1 MGKATKYLIVLSV
14 DALKSKDLEFIKTLK
29 NFSLLLKNGSIVER
43 VKGVYPSLTYPS
55 HTSIITGTYPKK
67 HGIINNIM
75 LQPGIEDSDW
85 YWYSRDVKV
94 PTLYDIA
101 KANKLKVA
109 SFMWPVMAGAKIDYN
124 FPEIWTNKKGQN
136 QFLLSMKS
144 GTPLFFMQIVAKY
157 GKLLNGKSLPE
168 LDNFITVA
176 ASDLI
181 INKAPNM
188 VLMHLLDLD
197 SKRHKYGTDSEQAKN
212 ALIHIDE
219 NIGLII
225 SSVKKAGIMDD
236 TTFIVLG
243 DHGFIDVQSRIKLN
257 TEFLKQGLIKVDEKG
272 KVVSWKAFCNCCDG
286 SAYVYLNDK
295 DKTTEMLVIAII
307 MELKTSNGCAIEEI
321 YTSEQAS
328 YMGADPNCRFMLEA
342 RNGYCFDNSLEG
354 SLIEVDCPDH
364 IAGHGFSPEKADIYT
379 TFIACGN
386 GIKKGKVIPQAN
398 LIDEAPTMAALL
410 GLQMPQAEGRIIDE
424 MMSDIVCI

>member
-1 MGKATKYLIVLSV
+1 MSKVTKYLIVLSV

-29 NFSLLLKNGSIVER
+29 NFSLFIKNGSIAER

-67 HGIINNIM
+67 HGIVNNII
-75 LQPGIEDSDW
+75 LQPEIEDANW
-85 YWYSRDVKV
+85 YWYSKDVKV

-124 FPEIWTNKKGQN
+124 FPEIWTNKKGQS
-136 QFLLSMKS
+136 QFLLSMRS
-144 GTPLFFMQIVAKY
+144 GTPLFFLSIVAKY

-168 LDNFITVA
+168 LDDFITAA

-181 INKAPNM
+181 INKAPN
-188 VLMHLLDLD
+188 VLLMHFLDLD
-197 SKRHKYGTDSEQAKN
+197 SKRHRYGTDSEQARN

-219 NIGLII
+219 NIGKIV
-225 SSVKKAGIMDD
+225 SAVEKAGLMED

-257 TEFLKQGLIKVDEKG
+257 TEFLKQGLIKVDKKG
-272 KVVSWKAFCNCCDG
+272 KVIDWKAFCNYCDG
-286 SAYVYLNDK
+286 SAYVYFNNE
-295 DKTTEMLVIAII
+295 DKTTEMKVIAIL
-307 MELKTSNGCAIEEI
+307 MGLQSSSCCAIEEI

-328 YMGADPNCRFMLEA
+328 AMGADANCKFMLEA
-342 RNGYCFDNSLEG
+342 REGYCFDNSLEG
-354 SLIEVDCPDH
+354 SLIEAAHPEH

-386 GIKKGKVIPQAN
+386 GIIKGKTISEIN

-410 GLQMPQAEGRIIDE
+410 GLQMPEAEGRIINE
-424 MMSDIVCI
+424 MIISP